1 MASQDNLRPIE
12 ILLVED
18 NPADVRLTEEGFKQL
33 KVINNLHIVRDGD
46 EALEFVFQ
54 RSGYADAPRPDIVLL
69 DLNLPGTS
77 GHEVLS
83 IIKGSETHSTIPVV
97 VLTSSESESDIAQSY
112 SRHANCF
119 ITKPVSFSG
128 FVDIVKRIDD
138 FWFSIVRLPDSQ
150 LPN

>member
-1 MASQDNLRPIE
+1 MAPKDNLRPIE

-18 NPADVRLTEEGFKQL
+18 NPADVRLTQEGFKQL

-54 RSGYADAPRPDIVLL
+54 RERYSAAPRPDIVLL

-77 GHEVLS
+77 GNEVLS
-83 IIKGSETHSTIPVV
+83 IIKNSETHSAIPVV

-112 SRHANCF
+112 SHHANCF

-138 FWFSIVRLPDSQ
+138 FWFSIVRLPGSQ